1 MNNYIIGIA
10 IGCVAIFIWYK
21 LSPRKKKESTPDYT
35 ELERRLNKVESQT
48 FRNKFVSERNT
59 ERIEAMENRQD
70 RADEWFGSVIR
81 HSRAQFDK
89 EAVESF
95 LKEQGL
101 EEEE

>member
-1 MNNYIIGIA
+1 MNSYIVGIA
-10 IGCVAIFIWYK
+10 IGCVAIFAWYK
-21 LSPRKKKESTPDYT
+21 LSHRKKESTPDYT
-35 ELERRLNKVESQT
+35 KLERRLNKVESQT
-48 FRNKFVSERNT
+48 FRNKFASERNT
-59 ERIEAMENRQD
+59 ERIDAMENRQD
-70 RADEWFGSVIR
+70 RADEWFGSIIR